1 MSMKY
6 RSILL
11 FGAPGSGKGT
21 QGRILGQVPN
31 FYYFSC
37 GDVFRNL
44 RPEDP
49 LGRKFV
55 EYSSRGALVP
65 DDLTL
70 EVWRRHIQA
79 GILAGK
85 FHPEHDTLLLDGIP
99 RNVRQVELMDEAI
112 DVRAVLHLAC
122 GDNDKMVARIQRRA
136 LVENR
141 LDDARV
147 EVIRQRFVTYEAE
160 TRPVLNKFAPSMVH
174 EMDSTQSPVA
184 VLSDILQVLRGLS

>member
-1 MSMKY
+1 MKY
-6 RSILL
+6 RTVLL

-31 FYYFSC
+31 FYYFAC

-55 EYSSRGALVP
+55 EYSGRGALVP

-70 EVWRRHIQA
+70 DLWRRHIQA
-79 GILAGK
+79 NILTGK
-85 FHPEHDTLLLDGIP
+85 FHPDHDTLLLDGIP
-99 RNVRQVELMDEAI
+99 RNPSQVDLMWDAM

-122 GDNDKMVARIQRRA
+122 KDTEKMIARIQRRA
-136 LVENR
+136 LLENR
-141 LDDARV
+141 LDDANV
-147 EVIRQRFVTYEAE
+147 DVIRQRFATYEAE
-160 TRPVLNKFAPSMVH
+160 TRPVLDKFPRALIH
-174 EMDSTQSPVA
+174 EFDSTQSPVA
-184 VLSDILQVLRGLS
+184 VLSDILQVLKRLD